1 MAGKIGLTLLALTMG
16 GVMAVLGGCAS
27 SPTLNGKTSGNLKA
41 TPHYIIGPG
50 DTLSIYVRDNP
61 KLSVTIPVRPDGRIS
76 MPLVQ
81 DVRAAGRTPSQ
92 LADVLTTDLSQ
103 YIRSP
108 NVTVMVTSFVG
119 AYRDE
124 VRVVGQAVKPEA
136 VAYRDGMTLLD
147 VMIQVGGL
155 TKFAAGNRA
164 EIVRKVNGKEKTF
177 TVHVADL
184 LNGDIKDNVPMRPGD
199 IVIIPEAYF

>member
-1 MAGKIGLTLLALTMG
+1 MTRKMWSPFLALAVGVTMA
-16 GVMAVLGGCAS
+16 MIGGCAS
-27 SPTLNGKTSGNLKA
+27 SPTLTAGTTKSLKA

-50 DTLSIYVRDNP
+50 DTLSIYVRNNP

-92 LADVLTTDLSQ
+92 LADVLTADLSQ
-103 YIRSP
+103 YVRSP

-147 VMIQVGGL
+147 VMIRVGGL
-155 TKFAAGNRA
+155 TKFAAGNRT
-164 EIVRKVNGKEKTF
+164 EIVRNVDGKEKTF

-184 LNGDIKDNVPMRPGD
+184 LNGNIKDNVPMQPGD
-199 IVIIPEAYF
+199 ILIIPEAYF

>member
-1 MAGKIGLTLLALTMG
+1 MTRKMWSTFLALAVGLTMALIS
-16 GVMAVLGGCAS
+16 GCAP
-27 SPTLNGKTSGNLKA
+27 PTLTSTAPVKT

-92 LADVLTTDLSQ
+92 LADVLTADLSQ

-164 EIVRKVNGKEKTF
+164 EIVRRVNGKDKTF
-177 TVHVADL
+177 TVHVEAL
-184 LNGDIKDNVPMRPGD
+184 LNGNIKDNVTMRPGD
-199 IVIIPEAYF
+199 ILIIPEAYF

>member
-1 MAGKIGLTLLALTMG
+1 MTRKMWSPFLALAVGVTMA
-16 GVMAVLGGCAS
+16 MIGGCAT
-27 SPTLNGKTSGNLKA
+27 PTLTARTAKSLKA

-50 DTLSIYVRDNP
+50 DTLSIYVRNNP

-92 LADVLTTDLSQ
+92 LADVLTADLSQ
-103 YIRSP
+103 YVRSP

-147 VMIQVGGL
+147 VMIRVGGL

-164 EIVRKVNGKEKTF
+164 EIVRKVDGKEKTF

-184 LNGDIKDNVPMRPGD
+184 LNGNIKDNVPMQPGD
-199 IVIIPEAYF
+199 ILIIPEAYF

>member
-1 MAGKIGLTLLALTMG
+1 MTRKVWSPFLALAIGMSM
-16 GVMAVLGGCAS
+16 VVFSGCAS
-27 SPTLNGKTSGNLKA
+27 TPTLTSAVAVKTS
-41 TPHYIIGPG
+41 PHYIIGPG

-76 MPLVQ
+76 IPLVQ

-92 LADVLTTDLSQ
+92 LADVLTADLSQ
-103 YIRSP
+103 YVRSP
-108 NVTVMVTSFVG
+108 IVTVMVTSFVG

-124 VRVVGQAVKPEA
+124 VRVVGQAVRPEA

-164 EIVRKVNGKEKTF
+164 EIVRRVKGKEKTF
-177 TVHVADL
+177 TVHVTDL
-184 LNGDIKDNVPMRPGD
+184 LNGNIKDNVPMRPGD
-199 IVIIPEAYF
+199 ILIIPEAYF